1 MRTIRLTIE
10 YDGAPYA
17 GWQLQPNGLSVQEV
31 VEGALARVLGEKARL
46 ISSGRTDAGVHARG
60 MVAHFLTS
68 RDLPLSAFREG
79 VNRLLPRD
87 VAIREAA
94 EAPDGFH
101 ARFDAR
107 GKWYRYTL
115 YLGPV
120 RSPLAGRTSWHVR
133 SILDCTAM
141 TAGAAFF
148 IGTHDF
154 AAFRSSACEARTTVR
169 TIFSVEL
176 AREGD
181 LLHIDVKGNGF
192 LKNMVRVMVGTL
204 LEIGQ
209 GKRPSGEIELLLRE
223 GRRSRAG
230 RTAPPGGLC
239 LMEVWY

>member
-1 MRTIRLTIE
+1 MRTIRLVIE
-10 YDGAPYA
+10 YEGTAYA

-31 VEGALARVLGEKARL
+31 VEDALAGVLGEKVRL

-60 MVAHFLTS
+60 MVAHFVTS

-79 VNRLLPRD
+79 VNRLLPQD
-87 VAIREAA
+87 VAIREAD
-94 EAPDGFH
+94 EAPDSFH

-115 YLGPV
+115 HLGPV
-120 RSPLAGRTSWHVR
+120 RSPLAARTSWHIR
-133 SILDCTAM
+133 SALDFDAM
-141 TAGAAFF
+141 SAGAAALV
-148 IGTHDF
+148 GTRDF

-181 LLHIDVKGNGF
+181 LLYIDVKGSGF

-204 LEIGQ
+204 LEIGM
-209 GKRPSGEIELLLRE
+209 GKRHAGDMEQLLRQ
-223 GRRSRAG
+223 GCRTRAG
-230 RTAPPGGLC
+230 RTAPSSGLC